1 MTTFKAKV
9 TVLDQVECE
18 ELQIEAKDGFPL
30 AATLY
35 PGGSK
40 FVVMAPATGVL
51 RRFYRHLA
59 AYLQSWGATVVCFDF
74 RGTGG
79 SRPKSLRGFEAKFS
93 EWGLLDLAGVLR
105 WVREKHRPEQLFIVG
120 HSAGGQVAALADEPV
135 DGMVTLSSQSG
146 YWKYQGANQK
156 YAVCFY
162 MYVVFPILSHLFGYM
177 PWSKLGNAEDIPKG
191 VALEWARWCRDPHY
205 LHGDESLPLELYG
218 RFQAPVL
225 AYSIEDDA
233 WGSKRSVDAMMQ
245 YYPNVE
251 RRHLV
256 VERPLGHFGYF
267 KAGHEDL
274 WGEITEFFE
283 SISFSSSASSSL

>member
-1 MTTFKAKV
+1 MV
-9 TVLDQVECE
+9 ESQDLEVL
-18 ELQIEAKDGFPL
+18 AGDGFPL

-35 PGGSK
+35 PGGPR

-51 RRFYRHLA
+51 KQFYRHLA
-59 AYLQSWGATVVCFDF
+59 VYLQKWGATVLCFDY

-79 SRPKSLRGFEAKFS
+79 SRPHSLRGFEAKFS
-93 EWGLLDLAGVLR
+93 DWGLLDLAGVLR
-105 WVREKHRPEQLFIVG
+105 WVREAHNPDKLFIVG

-146 YWKYQGANQK
+146 YWKYQGGNQK

-162 MYVVFPILSHLFGYM
+162 MYVVFPLLSYLFGYM
-177 PWSKLGNAEDIPKG
+177 PWSKLDKAEDIPKG
-191 VALEWARWCRDPHY
+191 VALEWARWCRDPDY
-205 LHGDESLPLELYG
+205 LHGDKSLPLERYQ

-256 VERPLGHFGYF
+256 LERRLGHFGYF
-267 KAGHEDL
+267 RPGNEDL
-274 WGEITEFFE
+274 WKDIAEFFD
-283 SISFSSSASSSL
+283 SAAVA